1 MDGRMPYTLPLL
13 FSIQLFQLST
23 VRAGKDEVGQI
34 FSLLKK
40 KDELGGHLPR
50 LLNRLRERNKGSF
63 IYSWQTKRVLEAL

>member
-40 KDELGGHLPR
+40 KDELGWGASSAAF
-50 LLNRLRERNKGSF
+50 E
-63 IYSWQTKRVLEAL
+63 